1 MTINIVFFG
10 GYMATEHDVTVWAD
24 SAKEQR
30 SDLNIRTQPWVTG
43 ASATNPLVRYGIVP
57 NQWASIING
66 WKDETYIVGHSSG
79 CAIANKVQS
88 RVADKTKKHLIC
100 LDGFLP
106 YKNQIEEVNTQIW
119 SASYDDKFTSAKV
132 TYSYYSLNYNNLRNA
147 LVFPQQEKHWHV
159 YNPLKKC
166 TKTWSLHFSLVNENS
181 SDDIVTSIPM
191 GYYDCK
197 ANLSFLT

>member
-30 SDLNIRTQPWVTG
+30 SDLNITTQPWVIG
-43 ASATNPLVRYGIVP
+43 ASASNPLVRYHSAVA
-57 NQWASIING
+57 QWTGIINR

-79 CAIANKVQS
+79 CAISNEVQS
-88 RVADKTKKHLIC
+88 RVADKAKTHLIC

-119 SASYDDKFTSAKV
+119 SAANYNKDPNGV
-132 TYSYYSLNYNNLRNA
+132 HYSLNYLNLRNA

-159 YNPLKKC
+159 YESEA
-166 TKTWSLHFSLVNENS
+166 TKLWPLHFSLVNENS